1 MSSKFLKLGDVEIE
15 KQTFHSFKS
24 SMDVGDVNTD
34 KVVISDEFPF
44 TKRILS
50 LFSATAIT
58 KRKYR

>member
-15 KQTFHSFKS
+15 KRRFHSFKS

-34 KVVISDEFPF
+34 KIVISDEFPF

-50 LFSATAIT
+50 LFSVTTIT
-58 KRKYR
+58 KKKYR